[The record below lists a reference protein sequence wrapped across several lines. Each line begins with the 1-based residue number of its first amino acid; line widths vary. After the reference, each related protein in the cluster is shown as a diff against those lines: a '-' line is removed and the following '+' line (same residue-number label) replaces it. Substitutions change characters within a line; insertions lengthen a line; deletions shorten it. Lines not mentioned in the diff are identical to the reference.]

1 MSNEEYINFLKTV
14 DKLPREYYS
23 IIREGILQIN
33 DDKKELLEVIFELKN
48 KIDKA
53 LSWTNRIIEIIKQ
66 QPSEDDTW
74 ILENLHSIKCL
85 LQGSD
90 KE

>member
-33 DDKKELLEVIFELKN
+33 DDKKELLEVIVELKN